1 MGLGTNRSS
10 ISQLAEGEYVP
21 GDVNSLYI
29 TLLDVNVE
37 MFIL

>member
-1 MGLGTNRSS
+1 MGLVTNRNS
-10 ISQLAEGEYVP
+10 ISLDEREYVP

-37 MFIL
+37 MYSL